1 MLAAERPAV
10 NRPALLRDRFLYI
23 PFLLVLHGFGLL
35 PRGLALRLGKLL
47 TALLFLLPLKIRR
60 YGMKNLAIAFPE
72 KSEAERSAILK
83 QSYRSLGRLLGE
95 FTQFH
100 KLTPENISKLVRYD
114 GLEHYLAAVEA
125 GRGVIFLT
133 GHIGAWELSAY
144 AHALFGHPL
153 NVLVRPID
161 NELVNA
167 AVERYRSA
175 SGNRI
180 FGKSA
185 GLKSFIAALKK
196 GETVGI
202 LADVNLQRHQGIFC
216 DFFGLPACSTPLV
229 AALALRTGAAV
240 VPGYLVWNEAEGK
253 HILTFEA
260 PVDPPLPGTDDES
273 AAAATAAYQNALESV
288 IRRHPD
294 QWLWIHRRWKTR
306 PEGEPDL
313 Y

>member
-10 NRPALLRDRFLYI
+10 NRPAHLRERFEHVL
-23 PFLLVLHGFGLL
+23 FLLVLRGFGIL
-35 PRGLALRLGKLL
+35 PRRVALGLGKLL
-47 TALLFLLPLKIRR
+47 TGVLFVLPLKLRR

-72 KSEAERSAILK
+72 KSEAERAGILRA
-83 QSYRSLGRLLGE
+83 SYRNLGRLLGE

-100 KLTPENISKLVRYD
+100 KLTSENIRDLVRYE
-114 GLEHYLAAVEA
+114 GLEHYLSAVEA

-167 AVERYRSA
+167 AVEGYRSA

-185 GLKSFIAALKK
+185 GLKSFISALKK

-216 DFFGLPACSTPLV
+216 DFFGVPACSTPLV
-229 AALALRTGAAV
+229 AALALRTGAVV

-253 HILTFEA
+253 HVLTFEN
-260 PVDPPLPGTDDES
+260 PVEPPLPGTDEAS
-273 AAAATAAYQNALESV
+273 VAAATAAYQKALESV

>member
-10 NRPALLRDRFLYI
+10 NRPVLLRERIEHFLFLVILRGLGRLPRRLALTLGMWLTAFLY
-23 PFLLVLHGFGLL
+23 
-35 PRGLALRLGKLL
+35 
-47 TALLFLLPLKIRR
+47 LLPLKLRR
-60 YGMKNLAIAFPE
+60 YGLKNLAIAFPE
-72 KSEAERSAILK
+72 QSETEHSAILK
-83 QSYRSLGRLLGE
+83 QSYRNLGRLLGE

-100 KLTPENISKLVRYD
+100 KLTPENISKFVRYD

-161 NELVNA
+161 NELVNL
-167 AVERYRSA
+167 AVERYRAA

-180 FGKSA
+180 FGKRD
-185 GLKSFIAALKK
+185 GLKAFISALKK

-253 HILTFEA
+253 HILTFEP
-260 PVDPPLPGTDDES
+260 PVEPPLPGTDEAS
-273 AAAATAAYQNALESV
+273 VAAATAAYQKALESI

-306 PEGEPDL
+306 PEGEPNI

>member
-1 MLAAERPAV
+1 MLAVERPAV
-10 NRPALLRDRFLYI
+10 NRPALLRDRIAYLLFLAI
-23 PFLLVLHGFGLL
+23 LHGFGCL
-35 PRGLALRLGKLL
+35 PRGLAVTFGTWLTDLL
-47 TALLFLLPLKIRR
+47 YFFPFKFRR
-60 YGMKNLAIAFPE
+60 YGQINLAIAFPE
-72 KSEAERSAILK
+72 KSEVERSSILR
-83 QSYRSLGRLLGE
+83 QSFRSLGRLLGE

-100 KLTPENISKLVRYD
+100 KLNPENIGKIVRYD

-216 DFFGLPACSTPLV
+216 DFFGLSACSTPLV

-240 VPGYLVWNEAEGK
+240 VPGYLVWNESEGK
-253 HILTFEA
+253 HVLTFEA
-260 PVDPPLPGTDDES
+260 PVRPPLPGTDDES
-273 AAAATAAYQNALESV
+273 VAAATAAYQNALESV

-306 PEGEPDL
+306 PEGEPNL